1 MSTRDT
7 FIETIPGVAM
17 GTRTVA
23 RTILLGMF
31 GVVLLWGGPVIA
43 NAVTVRA
50 VRPSGHS
57 PAAFAA
63 VTATPSPTPSTSL
76 DPAAVAREF
85 RAALNSGQLNAIAGL
100 FADDAVVTGAA
111 SAPCPCV
118 GKTAIESAIVL
129 GSVPDFVVALG
140 TTVLNAP
147 AFTHPDQPIG
157 TVSFVTQLGTSD
169 YTQHLN
175 VRLIVRGDKIARLD
189 VDFASSKTP
198 TAKAT
203 PPTAATNLPSTGL
216 SDAERHGAGRHLVG
230 AIALLAVGVM
240 SALAG
245 LAPSWTTPKR

>member
-1 MSTRDT
+1 
-7 FIETIPGVAM
+7 M

-43 NAVTVRA
+43 EAVTVRA
-50 VRPSGHS
+50 VRPSVQA
-57 PAAFAA
+57 PVTFAA
-63 VTATPSPTPSTSL
+63 VTATPSPTPSTGL

-129 GSVPDFVVALG
+129 GPVFVIALG

-157 TVSFVTQLGTSD
+157 TVLFVTQLGTSD
-169 YTQHLN
+169 YTQRLN
-175 VRLIVRGDKIARLD
+175 VRLTVRGDKIAQLD

-216 SDAERHGAGRHLVG
+216 SDAEHHGAGRHLVG